1 MRLGHG
7 GSMDIETI
15 STPTTDEMTAGGSYI
30 PKRGVESSSFTPAK
44 GMQQQQI
51 PQNTDQFFKQQLK
64 GRASEENDI
73 GLTISGIADG
83 DPIGMET
90 FDLGFFEDGTP
101 AIVIN
106 GASVPVRHDQWMS
119 LLTMRN
125 KTREELQQRMQ
136 FAYDV
141 RQAQTAIGR
150 IIKSGADLP
159 PGAAEVLMAQ
169 SAVDPGRAT
178 NNAVELYKSVSTGQG
193 TQAVSKMR
201 VEMQQFKNE
210 RAFGHMLREGQKTT
224 QMVPNPF
231 NPAFGMVEQVVP
243 GTSKRDARVQRLRKE
258 PTNAAN
264 QITLLAYE
272 RMEDFE
278 LDPTFR
284 AAFPDMSLGF
294 FDRVRYFEDDKFST
308 MSLFSRMQHLAANNG
323 GDFPVQIPI
332 QNPGFIASASFGQN
346 IGSYGSALKQYRDY
360 LGQLDQFAMSLGY
373 DASSPETLDLVAQ
386 HLMSLATDNMQQQP
400 QGQQQSQP
408 APQPSARPRATR

>member
-1 MRLGHG
+1 M
-7 GSMDIETI
+7 
-15 STPTTDEMTAGGSYI
+15 A
-30 PKRGVESSSFTPAK
+30 
-44 GMQQQQI
+44 
-51 PQNTDQFFKQQLK
+51 
-64 GRASEENDI
+64 
-73 GLTISGIADG
+73 
-83 DPIGMET
+83 
-90 FDLGFFEDGTP
+90 
-101 AIVIN
+101 
-106 GASVPVRHDQWMS
+106 
-119 LLTMRN
+119 LLTQRN
-125 KTREELQQRMQ
+125 KARTELRDRID
-136 FAYDV
+136 FAARV
-141 RQAQTAIGR
+141 QKAQTAVGR
-150 IIKSGADLP
+150 IVKSGAELP
-159 PGAAEVLMAQ
+159 TGAAEILMDQA
-169 SAVDPGRAT
+169 SVDPALALE
-178 NNAVELYKSVSTGQG
+178 NVANLYKSVSTGQG

-294 FDRVRYFEDDKFST
+294 FDRVRYFEDDKFSP
-308 MSLFSRMQHLAANNG
+308 MSLFSRLQHLAANNG

-360 LGQLDQFAMSLGY
+360 LGQLDQFSMSLGY

-386 HLMSLATDNMQQQP
+386 HLMTLATENMQQQP